1 MKTAL
6 VTGTKIGVGNSLVK
20 QLSSLGYEVIAT
32 SRDPQHLIKNKSS
45 FGWGDNVFIEH
56 LEMSD
61 EVSIKKLYDK
71 YSDKKI
77 DLIVNNAAGGSYYED
92 GNENLFET
100 FVYSSSL
107 NVGGPAYL
115 TKLFVNNLK
124 KSDNATV
131 IFISSFASKYP
142 YPGDITY
149 CVSKGAVSTLS
160 QIFRMELSPLNI
172 KVTEINPSS
181 IKTRLDNPNFS
192 HLEVQDI
199 VDTIVWVAGMPKHCN
214 IDLIEMSEIRTRK
227 HI

>member
-6 VTGTKIGVGNSLVK
+6 VTGTKLGVGNGLVTK
-20 QLSSLGYEVIAT
+20 LSSLGYNVIAT
-32 SRDPQHLIKNKSS
+32 SRDPNNLINNKEK

-61 EVSIKKLYDK
+61 SSSINSLYIK
-71 YSDKKI
+71 YKECTI
-77 DLIVNNAAGGSYYED
+77 DLIVNNAAGGSYYESD
-92 GNENLFET
+92 SQSLFDT
-100 FVYSSSL
+100 FSYSSSL

-115 TKLFVNNLK
+115 TKLFLNNLK
-124 KSDNATV
+124 KSDNPTV
-131 IFISSFASKYP
+131 IFISSFAAKYP

-149 CVSKGAVSTLS
+149 CVSKSAVSTMA
-160 QIFRMELSPLNI
+160 QVFRMELSPLNI

-181 IKTRLDNPNFS
+181 INTRPDNPNFS
-192 HLEVQDI
+192 HLDVQDV
-199 VDTIVWVAGMPKHCN
+199 VDTVIWVSEMPKHCN